1 MSTPPPAHDPGHP
14 PDPGPVPGVE
24 PPDGIP
30 IEPDAPPGGAPGP
43 DPLGPLPRVARRHAR
58 LEMRLRRA
66 DEALTRVLGQLSAL
80 LGPGVSP
87 TLSRAEVL
95 PRASGLNRPG
105 AIAQF
110 GWPRL
115 GTRVGLGVE
124 PALAHAIVDRLLGFE
139 RPEPEHRLQVSPV
152 EWGVLG
158 FVLARLLDRLADRPG
173 ALGPWDLYLDR
184 LGPEPFRTDD
194 LGPIVTLAWPMHVP
208 PARGA
213 LRFWV
218 PEVLVAL
225 AMVDEPPPAL
235 PSIDPDDLGPGGR
248 FGPMVVSGVA
258 RAGTISPPGGLA
270 GLTVGATVPIDGS
283 PLKGSPESPEGA
295 VTVVLGGGLGPHR
308 WAVPAGLVP
317 DSDASRLVVTGLI
330 SRRPRP
336 QEAIPVPPSR
346 EHPDP
351 DRDPSPST
359 NPDLGVR
366 AVPVPDLGPTGDT
379 LLPDDIPA
387 TLVVELGRLSLSLA
401 RVADLKPGDVLD
413 LSRAGTDPVELTSGD
428 ALVAR
433 GELVRMDHS
442 LGVRI
447 TRVFL

>member
-1 MSTPPPAHDPGHP
+1 MSTPPPSHDPGP
-14 PDPGPVPGVE
+14 PSGPDSGDGVE
-24 PPDGIP
+24 PLDGLP
-30 IEPDAPPGGAPGP
+30 IAPDASPNHSPAP

-66 DEALTRVLGQLSAL
+66 DEALTPVLAQLSAL

-95 PRASGLNRPG
+95 PRASGLKRPG
-105 AIAQF
+105 AIAQL

-158 FVLARLLDRLADRPG
+158 FVLARLLDRLASRPG

-194 LGPIVTLAWPMHVP
+194 LGPIVTLCWPMHVP

-213 LRFWV
+213 VRLWV

-225 AMVDEPPPAL
+225 ALVDEPPSPRL
-235 PSIDPDDLGPGGR
+235 SIDPDHLGPGGR
-248 FGPMVVSGVA
+248 FGPMVASGVA
-258 RAGTISPPGGLA
+258 RAGSISPPGGLS
-270 GLTVGATVPIDGS
+270 GLTVGASFPIAGS
-283 PLKGSPESPEGA
+283 PLKGPPGSPEGA
-295 VTVVLGGGLGPHR
+295 VSVVLGDGRGPRR
-308 WAVPAGLVP
+308 WTVPAELLP
-317 DSDASRLVVTGLI
+317 DSDASRLVITGPI
-330 SRRPRP
+330 SRRSRP
-336 QEAIPVPPSR
+336 QEATPVPPSS
-346 EHPDP
+346 EHHDP
-351 DRDPSPST
+351 TRDPSPST
-359 NPDLGVR
+359 NPDLGIG
-366 AVPVPDLGPTGDT
+366 AVPDLGPTDDT
-379 LLPDDIPA
+379 LAPDDIPA

-413 LSRAGTDPVELTSGD
+413 LSRTGTDPVELTSGD
-428 ALVAR
+428 ALIAR